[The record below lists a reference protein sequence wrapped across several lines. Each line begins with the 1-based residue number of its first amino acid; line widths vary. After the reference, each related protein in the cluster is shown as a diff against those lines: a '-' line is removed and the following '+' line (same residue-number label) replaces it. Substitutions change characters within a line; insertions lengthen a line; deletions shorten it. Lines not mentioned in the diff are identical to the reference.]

1 MPNSRYL
8 GPLDRARVIVPT
20 PGNPMPGEPLSLWID
35 SDGTIH
41 QGAIPLP
48 FGEGGN
54 LLLHGEGAPAPA
66 VGTNGDFYIDTT
78 ASDLYGP
85 KTAGA
90 WGDGVSLIGPAGAD
104 GTDGTDGT
112 DGADGRTVLNGEGA
126 PGGGLGE
133 DGDFYLDTLT
143 YDLYGPKTAGAWGT
157 ATSLVGPAGA
167 DGTDGTDGT
176 DGADGRTVLN
186 GEGVPESSLGEDG
199 DFYIDTLTYDLYGPK
214 TAGDW
219 GAATSLIG
227 PAGADGDD
235 GADGADGRTVL
246 NGEGVPEA
254 DLGEDGDFYLDT
266 LTYDLYGPKT
276 AGDWG
281 AATSLIGPA
290 GADGADGDD
299 GADGRTVLNGEGVP
313 EADLGEDGDFY
324 IDTLTYDLYG
334 PKTAG
339 AWGSPYELVGLDKV
353 QTFTAGQAGEIT
365 ALVDGATVA
374 IDLADSN
381 HFSLTIGGNR
391 TLDNPA
397 NATPGQSGMITV
409 TQDATGGRVLSF
421 ASNWSFADGVAP
433 VLSTDGGA
441 VDALAY
447 FVISNTSILISIAE
461 SNIS

>member
-20 PGNPMPGEPLSLWID
+20 PGNPMPGEPLGLWVD
-35 SDGTIH
+35 SDGTIY

-54 LLLHGEGAPAPA
+54 LLLHGEGAPAPE

-90 WGDGVSLIGPAGAD
+90 WGAGVSLIGPAGAD

-112 DGADGRTVLNGEGA
+112 DGADGRTVLNGEGV
-126 PGGGLGE
+126 PG
-133 DGDFYLDTLT
+133 
-143 YDLYGPKTAGAWGT
+143 AG
-157 ATSLVGPAGA
+157 
-167 DGTDGTDGT
+167 
-176 DGADGRTVLN
+176 
-186 GEGVPESSLGEDG
+186 
-199 DFYIDTLTYDLYGPK
+199 
-214 TAGDW
+214 
-219 GAATSLIG
+219 
-227 PAGADGDD
+227 
-235 GADGADGRTVL
+235 
-246 NGEGVPEA
+246 
-254 DLGEDGDFYLDT
+254 
-266 LTYDLYGPKT
+266 
-276 AGDWG
+276 
-281 AATSLIGPA
+281 
-290 GADGADGDD
+290 
-299 GADGRTVLNGEGVP
+299 
-313 EADLGEDGDFY
+313 LGEDGDFY

-397 NATPGQSGMITV
+397 NVTPGQSGMITV
-409 TQDATGGRVLSF
+409 TQDATGSRVLSF

-433 VLSTDGGA
+433 VLSTAGGA